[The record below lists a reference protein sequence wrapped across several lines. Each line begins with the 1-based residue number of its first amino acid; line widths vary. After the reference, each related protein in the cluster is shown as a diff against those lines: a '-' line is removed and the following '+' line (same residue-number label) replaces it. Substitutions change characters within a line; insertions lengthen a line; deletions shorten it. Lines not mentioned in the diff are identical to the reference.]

1 MRIMIS
7 VRAAAAAMIAVGFAV
22 CASAAWAQT
31 YPSRPIRLIVN
42 FPPGG
47 AGDILGRIIGNQL
60 SIELHQSV
68 VVENRSGAGGT
79 IGARDVANAPPDGY
93 TLTVGQTPEIA
104 INPYF
109 MKNVGY
115 DPLKDLQP
123 IALAGVMPLAL
134 VVPPK
139 SPYATAAQW
148 VAALRANTPLTFAS
162 AGVGTPGHLGGELLK
177 LKLDDKLV
185 HVPYKGAGP
194 ALNDV
199 AGGQVDFYF
208 PAYPG
213 AVPLVQSGRVRML
226 AVSSIKRATL
236 NPEIPTVAEVDRD
249 RQFRFHAVGRLF
261 RSARLAEGHRRAAQ
275 CADQQD
281 HSRTRHQGAAAGDRR
296 RYHAA
301 VDRSVRHIRPRRYP
315 EVPRDHQAGGL
326 ETRMILESVPDAVQ
340 RDSGAPH
347 PGSFQTQRPQRSR
360 SAAHHCVLRR
370 ARETPKPHP
379 FAMRAMPQR

>member
-1 MRIMIS
+1 MRMTIS
-7 VRAAAAAMIAVGFAV
+7 VRAAAAAMIAVVLAV

-79 IGARDVANAPPDGY
+79 IGARDVAHAPPDGY

-109 MKNVGY
+109 MKDVGY

-139 SPYATAAQW
+139 SPYMNAAQW
-148 VAALRANTPLTFAS
+148 VAALRANKPMTFAS

-213 AVPLVQSGRVRML
+213 AVPLVQSGRIRML

-236 NPEIPTVAEVDRD
+236 NPDIPTVAEVTGIANFDFTLWVGFFGPHGLPKD
-249 RQFRFHAVGRLF
+249 IAAQLNAEINKIIMEPAVK
-261 RSARLAEGHRRAAQ
+261 ARLQATGADITPLSIDQFGQFVRADIQRYRAIIK
-275 CADQQD
+275 D
-281 HSRTRHQGAAAGDRR
+281 AGLK
-296 RYHAA
+296 
-301 VDRSVRHIRPRRYP
+301 P
-315 EVPRDHQAGGL
+315 E
-326 ETRMILESVPDAVQ
+326 
-340 RDSGAPH
+340 
-347 PGSFQTQRPQRSR
+347 
-360 SAAHHCVLRR
+360 
-370 ARETPKPHP
+370 
-379 FAMRAMPQR
+379 